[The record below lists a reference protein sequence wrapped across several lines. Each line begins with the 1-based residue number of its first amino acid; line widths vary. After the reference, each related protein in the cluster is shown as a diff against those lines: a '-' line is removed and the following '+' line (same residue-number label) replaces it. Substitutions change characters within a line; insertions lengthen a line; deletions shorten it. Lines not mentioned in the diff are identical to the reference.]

1 MIIAGEASG
10 DLHAAKLVR
19 AVNKLQS
26 DIQFFG
32 IGGSAMRAA
41 GVKTLVDARDMAV
54 VGLVEIWAHRKII
67 FGALRQ
73 MRELL
78 RQDPPDML
86 ILVDYPEFNL
96 RLAKTAKQL
105 GIKVLY
111 YISPQIWAWRQHR
124 VKTIRKRVDH
134 MAVVFP
140 FEVAFYQQHSV
151 PVTFV
156 GHPLVEEVKSIAPPG
171 ELRQEFGFLS
181 QAPLIGLFPGSRHSE
196 IKRLLPVILQSAFVF
211 KQHHPDAQFILP
223 LAPTVTQADVQEYI
237 QGFENLGIKLVSD
250 RTYDVIAA
258 CDAIVT
264 VSGTVTLEIALLGTP
279 MVIINRLAS
288 FTYAIV
294 RRMVKIAYIGLCNIV
309 ANRLIVP
316 ELIQDQATPENIAR
330 ELNRLTYEQ
339 DYRATMIAEMA
350 QIESK
355 LGKPGGIINAARL
368 VLALLQNS
376 DITSAQN
383 TTL

>member
-19 AVNKLQS
+19 AINELQP
-26 DIQFFG
+26 DIHFFG
-32 IGGSAMRAA
+32 IGGSNMRAA
-41 GVKTLVDARDMAV
+41 GVDTLVDARDMAV

-78 RQDPPDML
+78 HQQPPDML

-124 VKTIRKRVDH
+124 VKTIRQRVDH

-140 FEVAFYQQHSV
+140 FEVAFYQQHHV

-156 GHPLVEEVKSIAPPG
+156 GHPLVEEVSSSASPVV
-171 ELRQEFGFLS
+171 LRQTFGFTS
-181 QAPLIGLFPGSRHSE
+181 HAPLIGLFPGSRHSE
-196 IKRLLPVILQSAFVF
+196 VKRLLPIILQSAVLF
-211 KQHHPDAQFILP
+211 KQRHPDAQFILP
-223 LAPTVTQADVQEYI
+223 LAPTFTNADVQEYL
-237 QGFENLGIKLVSD
+237 QGYEPLGIKLISD

-279 MVIINRLAS
+279 MVIINRLAR

-294 RRMVKIAYIGLCNIV
+294 HRMVKIKYIGLCNIV
-309 ANRLIVP
+309 ADRSIVP
-316 ELIQDQATPENIAR
+316 ELIQDQATPENIAN
-330 ELNRLTYEQ
+330 ELQRLTY
-339 DYRATMIAEMA
+339 DKAYRATMLTDMA

-355 LGKPGGIINAARL
+355 LGKPGGIVNAAKL
-368 VLALLQNS
+368 VLALQQNREVA
-376 DITSAQN
+376 SAQN
-383 TTL
+383 SAL